1 MSDLTQNDINE
12 FIEDVDR
19 DKKDVIWASGHYLTN
34 NFPEEFT
41 EWEEDEIDGF
51 IEDNIWQ
58 PFQYYSPSYVWE
70 QIYDLAISVRGYI
83 NEQDY
88 S

>member
-1 MSDLTQNDINE
+1 MSNLI
-12 FIEDVDR
+12 
-19 DKKDVIWASGHYLTN
+19 KKDKDLIWASGHYLTE